1 MKRTFCGHTLPG
13 EQPEKENEMKNDETR
28 PCAPFC
34 GKIKGI
40 TCDVKGC
47 EYNDGKNECTAGH
60 ISVGPTDACCSDETV
75 CATFRPKSEG

>member
-1 MKRTFCGHTLPG
+1 MKDD
-13 EQPEKENEMKNDETR
+13 EMKE
-28 PCAPFC
+28 C
-34 GKIKGI
+34 GTSCKKIKGI

-75 CATFRPKSEG
+75 CATFRPKNEG

>member
-1 MKRTFCGHTLPG
+1 MKDD
-13 EQPEKENEMKNDETR
+13 EMKD
-28 PCAPFC
+28 C
-34 GKIKGI
+34 GTSCKKIKGI

-75 CATFRPKSEG
+75 CATFRPTSEG

>member
-1 MKRTFCGHTLPG
+1 MKDD
-13 EQPEKENEMKNDETR
+13 EMKD
-28 PCAPFC
+28 C
-34 GKIKGI
+34 GTSCKKIKGI

>member
-1 MKRTFCGHTLPG
+1 
-13 EQPEKENEMKNDETR
+13 MKNEQTG
-28 PCAPFC
+28 CNSSC
-34 GKIKGI
+34 KKIKGI

>member
-1 MKRTFCGHTLPG
+1 MKDD
-13 EQPEKENEMKNDETR
+13 EMKD
-28 PCAPFC
+28 C
-34 GKIKGI
+34 GTSCKKIKGI

-47 EYNDGKNECTAGH
+47 EYNDGKDECTAGH

>member
-1 MKRTFCGHTLPG
+1 MKDD
-13 EQPEKENEMKNDETR
+13 EMKD
-28 PCAPFC
+28 C
-34 GKIKGI
+34 GTSCKKIKGI

-75 CATFRPKSEG
+75 CATFRPKSDG

>member
-1 MKRTFCGHTLPG
+1 MKDD
-13 EQPEKENEMKNDETR
+13 EMKD
-28 PCAPFC
+28 C
-34 GKIKGI
+34 GTSCKKIKGI

-75 CATFRPKSEG
+75 CATFRPKTEG